1 MVVNQ
6 IESFND
12 AKAPQVPKSISCL
25 PIRDNMAL
33 KESFGL
39 CKSIAFAY
47 VEKKKFGLHDSINID
62 FVAMIEVEIYDGKFI
77 GVIIH
82 EWEEFWRKDMNA

>member
-1 MVVNQ
+1 MTLKLLRFPNVF
-6 IESFND
+6 SF
-12 AKAPQVPKSISCL
+12 L
-25 PIRDNMAL
+25 PIRENMAL

-77 GVIIH
+77 RVIIH
-82 EWEEFWRKDMNA
+82 EWEELGRKYMNA